1 MGENME
7 LKEFT
12 VGELMVKSY
21 LVSENN
27 KAFIIDP
34 GAEGERLYNYLK
46 NHNLELKY
54 IINTHGH
61 FDHIAANDFLKQK
74 TGADILAH
82 PEAYLKF
89 KDPKLN
95 LSQLFMNQ
103 KISSTSL
110 DKSLVENE
118 EIIFE
123 DLKLKIIFTPGHSQ
137 DGISI
142 YLPTKKILF
151 SGDCIFANGIGRTDL
166 EDSDPVELK
175 NSIENKLFKLPED
188 CIFYPGHGSK
198 STLSVFK
205 NRVWPAIS

>member
-1 MGENME
+1 ME

-21 LVSENN
+21 LVSKNN

-34 GAEGERLYNYLK
+34 GAEGKRLYNYLK

-61 FDHIAANDFLKQK
+61 FDHIAANDFLKNK

-82 PEAYLKF
+82 PDADLKF

-103 KISSTSL
+103 KIVSTPLDRSL
-110 DKSLVENE
+110 TENE

-123 DLKLKIIFTPGHSQ
+123 GLKLKIFYTPGHSQ

-142 YLPTKKILF
+142 YLPEKKVLF
-151 SGDCIFANGIGRTDL
+151 SGDCIFANGVGRTDL
-166 EDSDPVELK
+166 ADSNPAQLK
-175 NSIENKLFKLPED
+175 NSIAEKLFKLPED
-188 CIFYPGHGSK
+188 CTFYPGHGPKSK
-198 STLSVFK
+198 LSVFK

>member
-1 MGENME
+1 ME

-21 LVSENN
+21 LVSKNN

-46 NHNLELKY
+46 NNNLELKY

-61 FDHIAANDFLKQK
+61 FDHIAANDFLKKK
-74 TGADILAH
+74 TGAEILAH
-82 PEAYLKF
+82 PDAELKF
-89 KDPKLN
+89 KDPQLN

-103 KISSTSL
+103 NISSTAL
-110 DKSLVENE
+110 DRALTDQEK
-118 EIIFE
+118 IIFE
-123 DLKLKIIFTPGHSQ
+123 GLKLKIIYTPGHSR

-142 YLPTKKILF
+142 YIPEEKLVF

-166 EDSDPVELK
+166 EDSNLGQLK
-175 NSIENKLFKLPED
+175 NSIENKLFKLSDE
-188 CIFYPGHGSK
+188 CTFYPGHGPK
-198 STLSVFK
+198 STLSMFK
-205 NRVWPAIS
+205 NRVWPQFK